1 MYNDINDYNMKT
13 CYLALQSEITG
24 VRGWP
29 GSPQILPCCQ
39 HNNRIDITFQVVIV
53 CSDIMLCTHLTSH
66 FNCQHHCGASSASSF
81 EWKQMILF
89 RIFETLTQSIN
100 IDLCCVYS
108 VKPID
113 WLEMPG
119 RVKFMLHDDV
129 LKQKARPSASR
140 LTSTSTEWDSQLNF
154 DVSSGWLN

>member
-1 MYNDINDYNMKT
+1 MIT
-13 CYLALQSEITG
+13 IWRLASVTEWDHWCPRMTWVTPDTALLVAVSTI
-24 VRGWP
+24 
-29 GSPQILPCCQ
+29 
-39 HNNRIDITFQVVIV
+39 NRIDITFQVVIV

-129 LKQKARPSASR
+129 LKQKAHPSASR